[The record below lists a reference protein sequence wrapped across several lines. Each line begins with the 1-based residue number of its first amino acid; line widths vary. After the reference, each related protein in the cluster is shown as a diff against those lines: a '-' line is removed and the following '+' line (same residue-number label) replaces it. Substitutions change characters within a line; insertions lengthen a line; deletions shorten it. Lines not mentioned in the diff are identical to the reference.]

1 MVPIRVPEMAPGEI
15 QEKTA
20 GILARMADDRTA
32 QFAESRASL
41 PIAGRSS
48 NGRFFGAGNAKCRL
62 CYPIWGALRSA

>member
-1 MVPIRVPEMAPGEI
+1 MAPGKI

-20 GILARMADDRTA
+20 GILARMAEGRTA
-32 QFAESRASL
+32 QFADESRASL